1 MTFPAMPTGRI
12 LSGDAYPLTPNPHP
26 ATDSE
31 RAALMADPVFGK
43 VFTDHM
49 ARATWS
55 GGMWSDRG
63 VMPLEPIPMHPGAAV
78 LHYAQQVFEGLKA
91 YRHPDG
97 SLQLFRPAMNAERM
111 IDSALRL
118 AMPPLP
124 VDDFLA
130 AVAALVQAD
139 AQWVPQQEG
148 GSLYL
153 RPYLMATETS
163 LLVQPSDTYEFVVT
177 ASPVGAYM
185 GGGGGVSIWVSR
197 GFHRAN
203 EGGTGDAKTGG
214 NYAASMLPQQLAK
227 ENGCSQVLFLDAKE
241 DRYVEE
247 LGGMNLMVVFGDGSV
262 ATPRLTGTILPGITR
277 DSVMTLLADAGRP
290 VRERDI
296 ELEEIREG
304 VASGA
309 IAEVFACGTAAV
321 VTPIGELKSDDFAL
335 TVGDGEA
342 GPVATWVK
350 KELTDIQYG
359 RAEDPYGWM
368 VRVA

>member
-1 MTFPAMPTGRI
+1 MTFPAIPTGRT
-12 LSGDAYPLTPNPHP
+12 LSGDAFPLTPNPHP
-26 ATDSE
+26 ATDTE
-31 RAALMADPVFGK
+31 RAALMTDPVFGK

-55 GGMWSDRG
+55 GGSWGDRG
-63 VMPLEPIPMHPGAAV
+63 VVPLEPIPMHPGAAV
-78 LHYAQQVFEGLKA
+78 LHYSQQVFEGLKA
-91 YRHPDG
+91 YRHADG
-97 SLQLFRPAMNAERM
+97 SIHLFRPTMNAERM
-111 IDSALRL
+111 IDSAYRL

-130 AVAALVQAD
+130 ACAALVQAD
-139 AQWVPQQEG
+139 QRWVPEADG
-148 GSLYL
+148 AALYL

-163 LLVQPSDTYEFVVT
+163 LLVQPSDTYDLVVT

-197 GFHRAN
+197 GYHRAN
-203 EGGTGDAKTGG
+203 DGGTGEAKTGG
-214 NYAASMLPQQLAK
+214 NYAASMLPQQQAK
-227 ENGCSQVLFLDAKE
+227 ENGCGQVLFLDAKE

-247 LGGMNLMVVFGDGSV
+247 LGGMNLMVVLGDGSV
-262 ATPRLTGTILPGITR
+262 ATPRLSGTILPGITR

-296 ELEEIREG
+296 EIDEIREG

-309 IAEVFACGTAAV
+309 IVELFAVGTAAV
-321 VTPIGELKSDDFAL
+321 VTPIGELRSDDFAL
-335 TVGDGEA
+335 TVGDGKA
-342 GPVATWVK
+342 GPVGSWVK

-359 RAEDPYGWM
+359 RTADDHGWLI
-368 VRVA
+368 RVV